1 MFAKLKKDV
10 GGNVLMIFA
19 LCLVPMVV
27 VAGFAV
33 DFQQTVKRKAKVQVV
48 LDSAVLAAARV
59 KQTGAT
65 DDVVKQSVQE
75 FLDAQIE
82 GLGGLTCDPAIVVVV
97 PNEEEIDANITCQQD
112 TYMVKVIG
120 RDQVTFK
127 VISGSEYG
135 IDKIDVAFM
144 FDISG
149 SMNSSSRLT
158 NLKSAAQD
166 AVNILLPEGASQE
179 DRKSVV

>member
-1 MFAKLKKDV
+1 
-10 GGNVLMIFA
+10 MIFA
-19 LCLVPMVV
+19 LCLVPMVA

-33 DFQQTVKRKAKVQVV
+33 DFQQTVKRKAKVQLV

-65 DDVVKQSVQE
+65 DDEVKVSVQQ
-75 FLDAQIE
+75 FLDAQVS
-82 GLGGLTCDPAIVVVV
+82 GLGGLTCDPAIVVVSA
-97 PNEEEIDANITCQQD
+97 NSEEIDANISCRQN
-112 TYMVKVIG
+112 TYLMKVVG
-120 RDQVTFK
+120 QNEMSFK

-149 SMNSSSRLT
+149 SMNSSSRLH
-158 NLKSAAQD
+158 
-166 AVNILLPEGASQE
+166 
-179 DRKSVV
+179 